1 MEGRVNKNNDPFN
14 LLVFGISEIYTSS
27 ITPAILNADDF
38 MLYPDIDDTQFN
50 EKISIDFTNLSSV
63 SVGDTFSL
71 SAFGNEL
78 ETSSIGAITTEL
90 WIDWVAANYNVKA
103 NNSTATRNNK
113 VLEILASDSSESNL
127 IIDTGNTG
135 E

>member
-1 MEGRVNKNNDPFN
+1 MIAVKD
-14 LLVFGISEIYTSS
+14 ITTSS
-27 ITPAILNADDF
+27 STINSS
-38 MLYPDIDDTQFN
+38 
-50 EKISIDFTNLSSV
+50 EKVSIDFTNLSSV
-63 SVGDTFSL
+63 SAGDTFSL
-71 SAFGNEL
+71 SVFGNEL
-78 ETSSIGAITTEL
+78 ETTSIGTSTTEL

>member
-1 MEGRVNKNNDPFN
+1 M
-14 LLVFGISEIYTSS
+14 ISVRDIQTSIS
-27 ITPAILNADDF
+27 TVDG
-38 MLYPDIDDTQFN
+38 N

-63 SVGDTFSL
+63 SIGDTFSL
-71 SAFGNEL
+71 NVFGNEL
-78 ETSSIGAITTEL
+78 ETSSISASTTEL